1 MLYGICRCTVSWNL
15 YTGDHPMPSAKPAIA
30 TRLKPE
36 VFAVFA
42 RLAELQNRSR
52 GAVVADILE
61 SIYEPL
67 CRTVALLEA
76 ARDAPMQVKQGLR
89 AVVAD
94 MEQDLAAQSG
104 ENLAEMDWLR
114 RKLQQPSAAPGGGA
128 AKRPAGRGKPASTPV
143 PVTRGSHH
151 HSSDKT
157 RLPSGP
163 DSDPS
168 ER

>member
-1 MLYGICRCTVSWNL
+1 
-15 YTGDHPMPSAKPAIA
+15 MPSEKPAIA
-30 TRLKPE
+30 VRLKPE

-94 MEQDLAAQSG
+94 MEQDLASQSR

-114 RKLQQPSAAPGGGA
+114 RQLRPPSAARGRGA
-128 AKRPAGRGKPASTPV
+128 AERPAGGGKPTPTPV
-143 PVTRGSHH
+143 PVTRGSGHP
-151 HSSDKT
+151 SSDKT
-157 RLPSGP
+157 RLSS
-163 DSDPS
+163 DSSDDPS
-168 ER
+168 EV